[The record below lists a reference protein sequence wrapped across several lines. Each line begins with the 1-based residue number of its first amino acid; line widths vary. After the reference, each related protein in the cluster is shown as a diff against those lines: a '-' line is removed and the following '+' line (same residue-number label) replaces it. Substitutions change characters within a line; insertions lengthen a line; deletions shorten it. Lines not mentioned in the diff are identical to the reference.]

1 MENMNLN
8 QEILNQI
15 SQMRIDIEF
24 IKEKLED
31 DFEEVELTD
40 WAKKELDEARKIS
53 DSEMIS
59 LEDIEKN
66 ILSK

>member
-40 WAKKELDEARKIS
+40 WAKKELDEARKIP